1 MYSAIHHLLIPGWYL
16 IMNKLFNGADYLE
29 SLRDGRNV
37 YVHGE
42 KVHDVT
48 KHPAFRQCALS
59 ISKMYNALHDPTSST
74 ILTDTDE
81 FGTHTHKFFKPSRCV
96 QDLVDAREAIAYWQ
110 RMSYGFLGRTP
121 DYKASF
127 MAGLAVNANYYGDF
141 AKNAMRW
148 YQEFTQKAL
157 YLNHVI
163 INPPIDRKRPIHEMK
178 NEFIRVVRETECGI
192 IVSGAKMLATG
203 SAISHASFVAPVAS
217 AVLEYGKAE
226 EFALVFFV
234 RMNNEKLHLIC
245 RHPYGTRAPFD
256 QPLSSRFDENDAVLI
271 LDEAFIPWEDI
282 LVYRDIERATQFY
295 AKSGFPNLYNFHS
308 GIRLSIKLEFM
319 TGLLSSLVR
328 ANGTDDFRGVQAAIG
343 EMVTMRDMVWALT
356 SAMAF
361 DPEPSSDGT
370 VVPRLEYASA
380 LRMYNAQIWAR
391 VHHLFE
397 THLGGSPIVVPSS
410 FHDLQS
416 NELRP
421 LIDRYYRGADC
432 TALERIKLLKLA
444 WDAMGSEFGGRDELY
459 ELNFSGN
466 SEQVRLDALKWAN
479 RRGSLK
485 RYEAFV
491 QECMNDYDLTGW
503 LRGPWC
509 HKTNK
514 QGAW

>member
-1 MYSAIHHLLIPGWYL
+1 
-16 IMNKLFNGADYLE
+16 MNNLFTGAEYLE

-42 KVHDVT
+42 KVRDVT
-48 KHPAFRQCALS
+48 RHPAFRNCVLS
-59 ISKMYNALHDPTSST
+59 ISKMYDALHDPAYSN
-74 ILTDTDE
+74 ILTGVDE
-81 FGTHTHKFFKPSRCV
+81 FGTRTHRFFKPGRSAH
-96 QDLVDAREAIAYWQ
+96 DLIAAREAIACWQ
-110 RMSYGFLGRTP
+110 RMGYGFLGRTP

-127 MAGLAVNANYYGDF
+127 MAGLAVNAEYYGDF
-141 AKNAMRW
+141 AQNAVAW
-148 YQEFTQKAL
+148 YREFTQKAL

-163 INPPIDRKRPIHEMK
+163 INPPIDRKKPIHEMN
-178 NEFIRVVRETECGI
+178 NEFIRAVRETDGGI

-217 AVLEYGKAE
+217 AVLEHGKAE

-234 RMNNEKLHLIC
+234 RMNNEKLRLVC
-245 RHPYGTRAPFD
+245 RNPYGTGAPFD
-256 QPLSSRFDENDAVLI
+256 QPLASRFDENDAVLI
-271 LDEAFIPWEDI
+271 LDEAFIPWEDV
-282 LVYRDIERATQFY
+282 LVYRDIERSTQFY
-295 AKSGFPNLYNFHS
+295 AKSGFPNLYNFQS

-319 TGLLSSLVR
+319 AGLLSRAVR
-328 ANGTDDFRGVQAAIG
+328 ANGTDTFRGVQAAIG

-361 DPEPSSDGT
+361 DPESSSGGT

-391 VHHLFE
+391 VHELFE

-416 NELRP
+416 SELRP
-421 LIDRYYRGADC
+421 LIDCYYHGADC

-444 WDAMGSEFGGRDELY
+444 WDAIGSQFGGRDELY
-459 ELNFSGN
+459 ERNFSGN
-466 SEQVRLDALKWAN
+466 GEQIRLDALRWAS

-491 QECMNDYDLTGW
+491 QECMDDYDLTGW
-503 LRGPWC
+503 LRGPWRQE
-509 HKTNK
+509 HNESNEHNVTLELIKGEQLK
-514 QGAW
+514 GGL